1 MSAKRPVHL
10 GIDYGTSTSKLVLR
24 DYAAAGG
31 ERALLVGTRGNYRY
45 PSAVSCGGGNI
56 FLGVKPSGG
65 LVGGQAAVCYESVKM
80 RVADEVK
87 GSPGR
92 YYYGPPRD
100 FPAGFRARDF
110 AALSVWA
117 LITEGERAAREALGT
132 SEVRLGMTMGI
143 PMSFFADPE
152 LREEFLTIAR
162 AAWYLHRNCGVI
174 PGVAIPFGDARR
186 WLDDA
191 FDAVA
196 SKGSLLP
203 EQVRDWLRSEAE
215 ASMLWAFRSPG
226 VPAGPY
232 LKVDV
237 GAGTTNA
244 SMFRILDEYDGGQL
258 VKTGFAFFGT
268 YSGPHGMDAVDHALA
283 THLKMN
289 VENCLDLRAQEDRL
303 LHDGTALGAAQEAFS
318 QIRNSPVE
326 AWRAG
331 YPRIM
336 TSPLEVKNWEKA
348 EVFVI
353 GGGSLV
359 APLRGYLCNHPMG
372 HGITMSHRQS
382 DVPTD
387 LSADRGAA
395 VPADLLPFVM
405 VAYGLSNLGL
415 AVPAAETPDSIP
427 PLRPMSAHERL
438 SHMDIYGE

>member
-31 ERALLVGTRGNYRY
+31 ERAVLVGARDNYRY
-45 PSAVSCGGGNI
+45 PSAVTCAGGNI

-100 FPAGFRARDF
+100 FPTGFRARDF
-110 AALSVWA
+110 AALSVWD
-117 LITEGERAAREALGT
+117 LITEGERAARQALGT
-132 SEVRLGMTMGI
+132 PDVRLGMTMGI

-162 AAWYLHRNCGVI
+162 AAWHLHRHHGAV
-174 PGVAIPFGDARR
+174 PGGAISFGDARR

-191 FDAVA
+191 FNAVA
-196 SKGSLLP
+196 SKGSLSP

-244 SMFRILDEYDGGQL
+244 SMFRILDEHEGGQW
-258 VKTGFAFFGT
+258 VKSGFAFFGT

-289 VENCLDLRAQEDRL
+289 VEDCLDLRAQEDRL
-303 LHDGTALGAAQEAFS
+303 LHDGAARQAAREAFM

-326 AWRAG
+326 AWRSG
-331 YPRIM
+331 YPKIM
-336 TSPLEVKNWEKA
+336 TSPYEVQKWEQA

-359 APLRGYLCNHPMG
+359 APLRGYLCNHPMEQG
-372 HGITMSHRQS
+372 TTMRQRQS

-387 LSADRGAA
+387 LSTDNGAA
-395 VPADLLPFVM
+395 IPADLLPFVM

-427 PLRPMSAHERL
+427 PLRSMSAQERL
-438 SHMDIYGE
+438 SHLDIYGE

>member
-1 MSAKRPVHL
+1 MSAIRPVHL

-31 ERALLVGTRGNYRY
+31 ERAILVGARSNYRY

-56 FLGVKPSGG
+56 FLGAKPSGG
-65 LVGGQAAVCYESVKM
+65 SVGGQPDVSYESIKM

-100 FPAGFRARDF
+100 FPKGFRARDF

-117 LITEGERAAREALGT
+117 LITEGERAAREALG
-132 SEVRLGMTMGI
+132 VPDLRLSMTMGI

-162 AAWYLHRNCGVI
+162 AAWHLHRNRGAL
-174 PGVAIPFGDARR
+174 PGGAISLGDARR
-186 WLDDA
+186 WLDEA
-191 FDAVA
+191 FDAIA
-196 SKGSLLP
+196 SKGSLSP
-203 EQVRDWLRSEAE
+203 EQVRNWLRSEAE

-244 SMFRILDEYDGGQL
+244 SMFRILDDHDGGQW

-268 YSGPHGMDAVDHALA
+268 YSGPYGMDAVDHALA

-289 VENCLDLRAQEDRL
+289 VEDCLDLRAQEDRL
-303 LHDGTALGAAQEAFS
+303 LHDGVAREAAREAFR
-318 QIRNSPVE
+318 QIQNIPVE
-326 AWRAG
+326 AWRSG
-331 YPRIM
+331 YPKIM
-336 TSPLEVKNWEKA
+336 TSPYEVQKWEQA
-348 EVFVI
+348 DVFVI

-359 APLRGYLCNHPMG
+359 APLRSYLCNHPMG
-372 HGITMSHRQS
+372 QGVTMPLRQS

-387 LSADRGAA
+387 LSADKGAA

-427 PLRPMSAHERL
+427 PLRIMSAQERL

>member
-1 MSAKRPVHL
+1 L

-31 ERALLVGTRGNYRY
+31 ERAVLVGPRGSYRF
-45 PSAVSCGGGNI
+45 PSTVSYGAGRI
-56 FLGVKPSGG
+56 FLGQKPPGG
-65 LVGGQAAVCYESVKM
+65 RVNGEEVVCYESVKM

-87 GSPGR
+87 GTPGR
-92 YYYGPPRD
+92 YYYGPQRE
-100 FPAGFRARDF
+100 FPEGFHARDF
-110 AALSVWA
+110 AVLTVWA
-117 LITEGERAAREALGT
+117 LITEGERAARRILGVP
-132 SEVRLGMTMGI
+132 EVRLGMTMGV

-162 AAWYLHRNCGVI
+162 AAWHLHRSRGPLPSWSLGVK
-174 PGVAIPFGDARR
+174 DTRQ

-191 FDAVA
+191 FGAVA
-196 SKGSLLP
+196 TKGALSP
-203 EQVRDWLRSEAE
+203 DQVRDWLRSEAE

-244 SMFRILDEYDGGQL
+244 SMFRILDDHIGGEW

-268 YSGPHGMDAVDHALA
+268 YSGPHGMDAVDNALA
-283 THLKMN
+283 SHLKMN
-289 VENCLDLRAQEDRL
+289 VDDCLDLRAQEDRL
-303 LHDGTALGAAQEAFS
+303 LHEEAAREAAEEAFRK
-318 QIRNSPVE
+318 IRNCPVQ
-326 AWRAG
+326 AWRSG

-336 TSPLEVKNWEKA
+336 GSALEVRAWEQA
-348 EVFVI
+348 DVFVI

-359 APLRGYLCNHPMG
+359 APLRHFLCNHPLG
-372 HGITMSHRQS
+372 LGVTMTHRQS
-382 DVPTD
+382 DVPSD
-387 LSADRGAA
+387 LSADKGVAI
-395 VPADLLPFVM
+395 PADLLPFVM

-415 AVPAAETPDSIP
+415 AVPEAETPDSIP
-427 PLRPMSAHERL
+427 PLGPMTASERL